1 MKTFKIVKTDGVNGE
16 FFNPKWVK
24 DSYENANE
32 AAKDFMK
39 LVKEVESDYEYVS
52 AVREKE
58 NWFENYEPKQSER
71 FEVELQMFATD
82 EDGDEELTP
91 FEGNEFDAETSKE
104 LSQSGFGN
112 EGWII
117 SDDFY
122 NA

>member
-1 MKTFKIVKTDGVNGE
+1 MKTFKIVQTDGVNGE
-16 FFNPKWVK
+16 FVNPNWVK

-39 LVKEVESDYEYVS
+39 LVKEVETEYEYVS

-71 FEVELQMFATD
+71 FDVELQMFVTD
-82 EDGDEELTP
+82 EDGEELTP
-91 FEGNEFDAETSKE
+91 FEGDEFNEETSKA
-104 LSQSGFGN
+104 LAKSGFGN
-112 EGWII
+112 NGWIT

-122 NA
+122 RA

>member
-1 MKTFKIVKTDGVNGE
+1 MKTFKIVQTDGVNGE
-16 FFNPKWVK
+16 FVNPNWVK

-39 LVKEVESDYEYVS
+39 LVKEVETEYEYVS

-71 FEVELQMFATD
+71 FDVELQMFVTD
-82 EDGDEELTP
+82 EDGEELTP
-91 FEGNEFDAETSKE
+91 FEGDEFNEETSKALAE
-104 LSQSGFGN
+104 SGFGN
-112 EGWII
+112 NGWIT

-122 NA
+122 RA

>member
-1 MKTFKIVKTDGVNGE
+1 MKTFKIVQTDGVNGE
-16 FFNPKWVK
+16 FVNPNWVK

-39 LVKEVESDYEYVS
+39 LVKEVETEYEYVS

-71 FEVELQMFATD
+71 FDVELQMFVTD
-82 EDGDEELTP
+82 EDGEELTP
-91 FEGNEFDAETSKE
+91 FEGDEFNEETSKALAE
-104 LSQSGFGN
+104 SEFGN
-112 EGWII
+112 NGWIT

-122 NA
+122 RA

>member
-1 MKTFKIVKTDGVNGE
+1 MKTFKIVQTDGVNGE
-16 FFNPKWVK
+16 FVNPNWVK

-39 LVKEVESDYEYVS
+39 LVKEVETKYEYVS

-71 FEVELQMFATD
+71 FDVELQMFVTD
-82 EDGDEELTP
+82 EDGEELTP
-91 FEGNEFDAETSKE
+91 FEGDEFNEETSKALAE
-104 LSQSGFGN
+104 SGFGN
-112 EGWII
+112 NGWIT

-122 NA
+122 RA